1 MKRMMQRKQLVIF
14 DLDGTLLDTV
24 ADLANATNQA
34 LERCGFPIHPVE
46 AYYKFVGNGINK
58 LFARALPAESNGEEY
73 VQRIRSLFVP
83 YYNQHNADY
92 SRPYPGIRDLL
103 NQLQSCEVQMA
114 VASNKYHE
122 ATEKLVRHFFPD
134 IRFSSIFG
142 QREGVPVK
150 PAPDIVF
157 DILRETG
164 VDAGQALYVGDSG
177 VDMQTALNAGVESV
191 GVTWGFR
198 GEDELR
204 EYGAVHIVHKAK
216 DIRPFVGISI

>member
-1 MKRMMQRKQLVIF
+1 MKKQLVIF

-34 LERCGFPIHPVE
+34 LEQCGFPTHPVGD
-46 AYYKFVGNGINK
+46 YYQFVGNGINK
-58 LFARALPAESNGEEY
+58 LFARALPAEHSSEEN

-83 YYNQHNADY
+83 YYNRHNADC
-92 SRPYPGIRDLL
+92 SRPYPSLVELL
-103 NQLQSCEVQMA
+103 RTLQSGGMLLA

-122 ATEKLVRHFFPD
+122 ATLKLVRHFFPD
-134 IRFSSIFG
+134 IRFAAIYG
-142 QREGVPVK
+142 QREDVPIK

-164 VDAGQALYVGDSG
+164 VAREGALYVGDSG
-177 VDMQTALNAGVESV
+177 VDMQTARNAGVESA

-198 GEDELR
+198 SEEELR
-204 EYGAVHIVHKAK
+204 EYGAVHIVHRAA
-216 DIRPFVGISI
+216 DILAILDRTGWGEL